1 MTSRGLCYGEVSG
14 SLLQMF
20 VVNFNGKRNLD
31 RWGGGDNSETGL
43 REIGSDGVRWIE
55 PVHDTVH
62 CSSLVS

>member
-1 MTSRGLCYGEVSG
+1 MGREIWTGG
-14 SLLQMF
+14 
-20 VVNFNGKRNLD
+20 
-31 RWGGGDNSETGL
+31 GGGDNSETGL